1 MKVTIE
7 IPRDVLDKLEEE
19 LKEVKKPEAAVK
31 TAVNA
36 AAKTIQK
43 NLSVK
48 AASEYRY
55 KGKKS
60 AFMAASKI
68 NKATA
73 KDPEAEIVFS
83 GKVNEMQDF
92 NLRNRKNGLAGAVL
106 KSQRIRT
113 LKGSTGKAFLVK
125 FSNGHEA
132 VATRQP
138 PSKTIKKRGSKY
150 TKHSVALRTW
160 ASPSIPIM
168 AGGER
173 VYGQLE
179 EESRNIV
186 LEEIEKVMA
195 KLVNQGGNG

>member
-1 MKVTIE
+1 MKLNIE
-7 IPRDVLDKLEEE
+7 IPRNVLDKLEEE
-19 LKEVKKPEAAVK
+19 LEGVKKPEAAVK

-43 NLSVK
+43 NLSAK
-48 AASEYRY
+48 AAEEYRY
-55 KGKKS
+55 KGRKA

-73 KDPEAEIVFS
+73 KKTEAEIVFS

-92 NLRNRKNGLAGAVL
+92 HLRNRKEGGLSGAVL
-106 KSQRIRT
+106 KSQRIRV
-113 LKGSTGKAFLVK
+113 LKGNTGKAFLVK

-132 VATRQP
+132 VATRR
-138 PSKTIKKRGSKY
+138 PSGTIKSRGGKY
-150 TKHSVALRTW
+150 TKHSAALRTW

-168 AGGER
+168 TGGER

-195 KLVNQGGNG
+195 KILNQGTDR